1 VSVSLIITVSVPF
14 IITVSV
20 PFIVSVSVPL
30 IVSVSVSLVITVPVP
45 GPFGKSVNAAREF
58 IQTPIDVLEELPQ
71 FTISALVPTAI
82 AVAASV
88 PVVPFPPTTFSF
100 VFSFVFYS
108 PLQSL
113 DSLFHDSRHVFHPS
127 GHEQLSRVTGHLQL
141 ATRPEQLLITPMPR
155 P

>member
-1 VSVSLIITVSVPF
+1 MASAPVSLIITVP
-14 IITVSV
+14 
-20 PFIVSVSVPL
+20 
-30 IVSVSVSLVITVPVP
+30 VSLVITVPVP
-45 GPFGKSVNAAREF
+45 GEFGKLVDAARE
-58 IQTPIDVLEELPQ
+58 IVQPSVDVFEELPQ

-100 VFSFVFYS
+100 MFSFVFYS

-113 DSLFHDSRHVFHPS
+113 DSLFHDSRHVFHPG

-141 ATRPEQLLITPMPR
+141 AARPEQLLITPMPR